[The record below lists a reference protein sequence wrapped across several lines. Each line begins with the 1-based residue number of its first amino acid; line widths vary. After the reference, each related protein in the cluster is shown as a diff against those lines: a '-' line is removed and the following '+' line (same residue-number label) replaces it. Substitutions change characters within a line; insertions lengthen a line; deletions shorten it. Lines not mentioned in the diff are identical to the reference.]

1 MHWHGVTSG
10 RQNRQ
15 RDVGPAEQSLAL
27 PSGNSLSAAI
37 AALTGPLIREAD
49 ACAEIGSQRVESNM
63 GDTWMPETDNLASLR
78 SNTGLW

>member
-1 MHWHGVTSG
+1 MHRHGVTSV
-10 RQNRQ
+10 RQDR
-15 RDVGPAEQSLAL
+15 RRAASPAEQSLAL

-63 GDTWMPETDNLASLR
+63 GIHGCRRQTIWPL
-78 SNTGLW
+78 